1 MNTRTILFAL
11 LTLASTVATGCKKD
25 APPSS
30 SATEKPDSAA
40 PVFTVAI
47 NTPDAGAGPATGPTS
62 NLKSY
67 FPQDGAGGYKR
78 VIRAGKDGYAEATL
92 EKDGTEVA
100 VLSISDAE
108 RMAYV
113 KAKFESATDKLE
125 GYPLLTVG
133 KDLSTILVKD
143 RFQIKVLA
151 KTLDADAR
159 KAILATFDL
168 KGLAL

>member
-1 MNTRTILFAL
+1 MNTRTILFAV
-11 LTLASTVATGCKKD
+11 LALSSVAALACSKKGD
-25 APPSS
+25 PSP
-30 SATEKPDSAA
+30 TAA
-40 PVFTVAI
+40 PDAAASVISVT
-47 NTPDAGAGPATGPTS
+47 TTPPDAGAADASGPTAT
-62 NLKSY
+62 LKSY

-78 VIRAGKDGYAEATL
+78 VIRSASRDGYAEAAL
-92 EKDGTEVA
+92 EKDGQEVA

-113 KAKFESATDKLE
+113 RAKFDGATEKVE
-125 GYPLLTVG
+125 GYPLLTSG

-143 RFQIKVLA
+143 RYQLKVLS

-168 KGLAL
+168 KGLGS